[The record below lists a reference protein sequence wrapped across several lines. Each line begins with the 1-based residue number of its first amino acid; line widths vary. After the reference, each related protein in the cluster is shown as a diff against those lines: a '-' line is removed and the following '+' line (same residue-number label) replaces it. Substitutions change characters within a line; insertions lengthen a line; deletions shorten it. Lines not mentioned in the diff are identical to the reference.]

1 MEDDYHDKSEK
12 PKLDNTSSSPATIA
26 TPRPNLVFMEREK
39 KDTGHW
45 GDFNYDNKTF
55 PKCPSTVNK
64 AELDEFLGKIYHVDV
79 ADIVLQSDSKAFI
92 KKGNSY
98 YKVTERPFRGKEID
112 DLIASMHRE
121 STPGLVKSGKPAKY
135 HYVVPIVKS
144 GKDNINE
151 IEYARFRVN
160 CTACMGLHGASDGI
174 DMTMRS
180 VAAYPPTMDELKLPK
195 GIQDMSFPSSGLFI
209 ITGET
214 DSGKSTT
221 LGSIIRHWA
230 VRPNAVRII
239 TYEDPVE
246 FDFKAIPNTTACIS
260 QTSVGV
266 GEMIPDWADCIPNAI
281 RRNPDIIMLGEI
293 STPES
298 MKNVINAAL
307 AGHVVYTTLHAGS
320 VALAFSR
327 IINAFPENEQ
337 HLAREALITTV
348 RGVVHQSLLTMKG
361 SMKRVAV
368 YEWLEFDSFERKK
381 LTDAGG
387 DGLFKTLQT
396 LVETRGRAQ
405 LTDLESKKELIDP
418 DSYLS
423 AYRSLTDRKEQPE
436 SPDHGKQ

>member
-1 MEDDYHDKSEK
+1 MSEEDDYHGSSEK
-12 PKLDNTSSSPATIA
+12 PQLDQIQQPPEKIQSPS
-26 TPRPNLVFMEREK
+26 LVQTQQDRI
-39 KDTGHW
+39 GPSHW
-45 GDFNYDNKTF
+45 GDFDFKNKKF
-55 PKCPSTVNK
+55 PKCPSNVTK
-64 AELDEFLGKIYHVDV
+64 PELDEFLGKIYHVGV
-79 ADIVLQSDSKAFI
+79 ADIVLQSDSRAFI
-92 KKGNSY
+92 KKGNAY
-98 YKVTERPFRGKEID
+98 YKVTDRPFRAKEID

-121 STPGLVKSGKPAKY
+121 STPGQVKAGKPAMY
-135 HYVVPIVKS
+135 HYVVPIEKPDAH
-144 GKDNINE
+144 GFNK

-180 VAAYPPTMDELKLPK
+180 VSAYPPTMDELELPK
-195 GIQDMSFPSSGLFI
+195 GIQDMAFPSSGLFI

-246 FDFKAIPNTTACIS
+246 HDFRAIPNTTACIS

-266 GEMIPDWADCIPNAI
+266 GEMMQDWGACIPNAV

-298 MKNVINAAL
+298 MKNAISAAR

-327 IINAFPENEQ
+327 IINEFPENEQ
-337 HLAREALITTV
+337 SMAREALITTV
-348 RGVVHQSLLTMKG
+348 RGVVHQSLLTMKDG
-361 SMKRVAV
+361 MKRIAV
-368 YEWLEFDSFERKK
+368 YEWLELDSYERKK
-381 LTDAGG
+381 LTDAGVN
-387 DGLFKTLQT
+387 GLYQALES
-396 LVETRGRAQ
+396 LVKTRGQTQ
-405 LTDLESKKELIDP
+405 LTDLESKKEIIDP

-423 AYRSLTDRKEQPE
+423 TYRSLTDRNKTDENNG
-436 SPDHGKQ
+436 HG

>member
-1 MEDDYHDKSEK
+1 MDDDYHDNSEK
-12 PKLDNTSSSPATIA
+12 PQLDNTSNAPHSIK
-26 TPRPNLVFMEREK
+26 TPTLVPIP
-39 KDTGHW
+39 KDHSHTGHW
-45 GDFNYDNKTF
+45 GDFNYETKTF
-55 PKCPSTVNK
+55 PKCPPTVTK
-64 AELDEFLGKIYHVDV
+64 SELDEFLGKIYHVGV
-79 ADIVLQSDSKAFI
+79 ADIVLQSDSRAFI
-92 KKGNSY
+92 KKGNAY
-98 YKVTERPFRGKEID
+98 YKVTERPFRSKEIE

-121 STPGLVKSGKPAKY
+121 STPGQVKAGKPAKY

-144 GKDNINE
+144 VKGGINE

-180 VAAYPPTMDELKLPK
+180 VAAYPPTMDELELPK
-195 GIQDMSFPSSGLFI
+195 GIQDMAFPSSGLFI

-246 FDFKAIPNTTACIS
+246 HDFKAIPNTTACIS

-266 GEMIPDWADCIPNAI
+266 GEMIPDWGDCIPNAI

-298 MKNVINAAL
+298 MKNAISAAR
-307 AGHVVYTTLHAGS
+307 AGHIVYTTLHAGS

-327 IINAFPENEQ
+327 IINEFPENEQ
-337 HLAREALITTV
+337 SLAREALITTV
-348 RGVVHQSLLTMKG
+348 RGVVHQSLLTMKD
-361 SMKRVAV
+361 STKRVAV
-368 YEWLEFDSFERKK
+368 YEWLELDSYERKK
-381 LTDAGG
+381 LTDTGWS
-387 DGLFKTLQT
+387 GLYQTLES
-396 LVETRGRAQ
+396 LVETRGQTQ
-405 LTDLESKKELIDP
+405 LTDLESKKEIIDP
-418 DSYLS
+418 DSYS
-423 AYRSLTDRKEQPE
+423 TAYRSLTDRNKPNENL
-436 SPDHGKQ
+436 DHGKQ